1 MTDFSNSV
9 PMEKLN
15 ADIGKYRIL
24 GACNPIFSHL
34 ALQLENKIGTMSPCN
49 VIIQEL
55 PGDGIE
61 VPAVDPVASMQAV
74 GNAELLSVAG
84 IVQGKM
90 KDDIDALS

>member
-1 MTDFSNSV
+1 
-9 PMEKLN
+9 
-15 ADIGKYRIL
+15 
-24 GACNPIFSHL
+24 
-34 ALQLENKIGTMSPCN
+34 MSPCN

-90 KDDIDALS
+90 KDVIDALS